1 MPKIPLAV
9 IDFETL
15 RIEPRPDYPPEP
27 VGLAVLEPGKRP
39 VYLAWGHPLKNN
51 CTFDDAYKTLHRIY
65 ERYCVVM
72 HNAVF
77 DLEVAE
83 KFFDLPL
90 VPPHGFCDTM
100 LEAFLYNPRFPDM
113 KLKNLADNL
122 LGMPPVEEQ
131 RLHEWILSHVF
142 TSQKSGKGSIKI
154 WDHRPKG
161 LYAIPPSQAG
171 GFIGYA
177 PGDLVGRYAKG
188 DVVRTKKLHNLFMPK
203 IKKLGMMEQWDVEHR
218 VSIKALE
225 MSRSGV
231 RIDVDNLAPDLETA
245 KKKLATAERN
255 VYKKL
260 GEINLNSPKQKIEAF
275 ESRGLVSEWEYTD
288 KGNPKTSIDSLM
300 RVCTDKKLVKD
311 LNIYSKYT
319 KIIGTYMQPWLA
331 SALKN
336 NGYFYPWYNTI
347 KGENDRGTYT
357 GRFSSNFQQ
366 VPRRVEDVS
375 LKGLPFLRNY
385 VIADKKS
392 HVLFNRDFCFSD
404 DTEVLT
410 DRGWMLF
417 KDLGKNELVAQYKN
431 GVISYAKPLAY
442 QKERFTGKM
451 VHIHSPKSCNM
462 LVSPDH
468 QCLQLDYNNRP
479 VKIRAVGYRLG
490 HYKQVVS
497 GIVKNKQSIDISIDL
512 LKLSVAIQA
521 DGKILFQNTGVKISF
536 YLKKERKIKRLEA
549 LLNALDIPYIKKAM
563 VSKKGFFSFLFYMPD
578 DVNKILDTGTKQFKR
593 SLLKLS
599 YENRLLFLKELGY
612 WDGSIIGESWQ
623 YFNTNLASFDLL
635 QEMCVITGVKSVLK
649 YMKRD
654 EVRKCCGLLY
664 MTVKH
669 AVDTKMF
676 SKDFVEYDG
685 YMYCVTMP
693 QGTVI
698 VRRGGNAFITGQCGQ
713 EVRILAHFEDGV
725 LLSAFNKDPELD
737 GHSFVNDLVTE
748 LTGIDYGRSAIKA
761 CNFLI
766 IYGGG
771 VYALSQNLG
780 ISYDQ
785 ADEIYKAHGDALVG
799 LGELKNE
806 LRLLARRGEMFKTA
820 GGRWYDFEEG
830 FEYVALNTLIQ
841 GSAADHSK
849 RALLNISDM
858 IETKGYDAR
867 LILTVHD
874 EFMISGPA
882 RCKKKFMTDF
892 REAME
897 YDELFDL
904 PMLTDGKIGKCWGK
918 MEKVNY

>member
-1 MPKIPLAV
+1 MSKVPLAV

-15 RIEPRPDYPPEP
+15 RIEPRPDYPPKP
-27 VGLAVLEPGKRP
+27 VGLAILEPGKRP
-39 VYLAWGHPLKNN
+39 VYLAWGHPYKNN
-51 CTFDDAYKTLHRIY
+51 CAFEDAYKTLHRIY

-72 HNAVF
+72 HNATF

-113 KLKNLADNL
+113 KLKNLANNL
-122 LGMPPVEEQ
+122 LDMPPVEEQ
-131 RLHEWILSHVF
+131 RLHEWILDHVF
-142 TSQKSGKGSIKI
+142 TSQKGGRGNIKI
-154 WDHRPKG
+154 WDHRPRG

-177 PGDLVGRYAKG
+177 PGDLVGKYAKG
-188 DVVRTKKLHNLFMPK
+188 DVARTKKLHNLFMSK

-218 VSIKALE
+218 VAIKAMI
-225 MSRSGV
+225 MSRGGV

-260 GEINLNSPKQKIEAF
+260 GEINLDSPKQKIEAF
-275 ESRGLVSEWEYTD
+275 ESKGLVSEWEYTE

-311 LNIYSKYT
+311 LNIYSKYN

-347 KGENDRGTYT
+347 KGEDDRGTYT

-366 VPRRVEDVS
+366 VPRRIEDVS

-385 VIADKKS
+385 VIADKKQ
-392 HVLFNRDFCFSD
+392 HVLFNRDFS
-404 DTEVLT
+404 
-410 DRGWMLF
+410 
-417 KDLGKNELVAQYKN
+417 
-431 GVISYAKPLAY
+431 
-442 QKERFTGKM
+442 
-451 VHIHSPKSCNM
+451 
-462 LVSPDH
+462 
-468 QCLQLDYNNRP
+468 
-479 VKIRAVGYRLG
+479 
-490 HYKQVVS
+490 
-497 GIVKNKQSIDISIDL
+497 
-512 LKLSVAIQA
+512 
-521 DGKILFQNTGVKISF
+521 
-536 YLKKERKIKRLEA
+536 
-549 LLNALDIPYIKKAM
+549 
-563 VSKKGFFSFLFYMPD
+563 
-578 DVNKILDTGTKQFKR
+578 
-593 SLLKLS
+593 
-599 YENRLLFLKELGY
+599 
-612 WDGSIIGESWQ
+612 
-623 YFNTNLASFDLL
+623 
-635 QEMCVITGVKSVLK
+635 
-649 YMKRD
+649 
-654 EVRKCCGLLY
+654 
-664 MTVKH
+664 
-669 AVDTKMF
+669 
-676 SKDFVEYDG
+676 
-685 YMYCVTMP
+685 
-693 QGTVI
+693 
-698 VRRGGNAFITGQCGQ
+698 GQ

-725 LLSAFNKDPELD
+725 LLSAFNKNPELD
-737 GHSFVNDLVTE
+737 GHSFVNDLVIK
-748 LTGIDYGRSAIKA
+748 LTGVNYGRSAIKA

-780 ISYDQ
+780 VPYNQ
-785 ADEIYKAHGDALVG
+785 AEEIYKAHGDALVG
-799 LGELKNE
+799 LSELKNE

-867 LILTVHD
+867 LMLTVHD

-918 MEKVNY
+918 MEKVSY